1 MGPRTRDREEG
12 LQQEQP
18 SRAPA
23 PPEPLRDPA
32 ALRRVLS
39 PRSVALVGVSADP
52 ASFGA
57 RSTTNL
63 RDFAGPVWTVNPK
76 YAGQELHGRPCYGSI
91 ADLPE
96 APDCVL
102 LALPRDGIL
111 PAVEAAAARGAG
123 GAIIYASGYGE
134 TGLPERVAEENTL
147 RETARSLGL
156 PLVGVNCLGIVD
168 HTIRAGVTFMP
179 EYGRLTAPA
188 GGVAITSQSGALG
201 YALMQAAERGFSVCH
216 LATAGNSTDLD
227 VCDLAAFQLSMP
239 ECRSVALAVEGL
251 RDARRLFLLGD
262 AARAA
267 GKAVV
272 VLKLGRGEAG
282 AAAAVS
288 HTGSLA
294 GSAAA
299 WSAAF
304 RRAGM
309 AEVEDF
315 DALLETAGLFAKAP
329 KPKARGVAIVTPSGG
344 AGIMA
349 ADHAEALGLEMPQ
362 PAPET
367 ERVLR
372 SAIPDFGAPRNPCDL
387 TAQVATNPS
396 MFDACMDA
404 MLADAQY
411 GVVVMPTVYSHH
423 ATTAGRMEGM
433 RPHARKHGKPLCIAW
448 LPEQLEG
455 PGAVA
460 ADGAP
465 ELPLFRS
472 MRRLMNAIRLW
483 LDHDA
488 AAATRGAAA
497 AAAVPGAPGLD
508 IAVAS
513 LPGDGVVLMEA
524 EAKALFARAGLPVV
538 EERRA
543 TTAEAAGEAAAALG
557 FPVVLKLDSPDIAHK
572 TEVGGVRLN
581 LGNEAAVREAFN
593 AITAAARHHAPN
605 ARVDGVLVQRM
616 ARGGVE
622 LILGAKRDPQF
633 GPMVLVG
640 TGGVQAELWRDVAL
654 DLAPVTAEGAER
666 MLRSLKGFALL
677 DGFRGAERADIG
689 AVAAAVAAFS
699 SLVAAADERI
709 VEAEINPLIAGP
721 WGCLAVDGLV
731 RCGGGSSSG

>member
-1 MGPRTRDREEG
+1 M
-12 LQQEQP
+12 QQQH
-18 SRAPA
+18 SGRAQA
-23 PPEPLRDPA
+23 SEALRDPA
-32 ALRRVLS
+32 TLKRVLS
-39 PRSVALVGVSADP
+39 PRSVALVGVSAEP

-57 RSTTNL
+57 RSTSNL

-76 YAGQELHGRPCYGSI
+76 YAGQTLHGRPCYGSI

-102 LALPRDGIL
+102 LALPRTAIL
-111 PAVEAAAARGAG
+111 PAVRAAAECGAG

-134 TGLPERVAEENTL
+134 TGLPDRVAEEEAL
-147 RETARSLGL
+147 REEARALSL

-168 HTIRAGVTFMP
+168 HTLRAGVTFMP
-179 EYGRLTAPA
+179 EYPRLTAPA
-188 GGVAITSQSGALG
+188 GGVAVTSQSGALG
-201 YALMQAAERGFSVCH
+201 YALMQAAERGFSLCH
-216 LATAGNSTDLD
+216 MATAGNATDLD
-227 VCDLAAFQLSMP
+227 VCDLAAYQLSMP

-251 RDARRLFLLGD
+251 RDARRLFLLGE
-262 AARAA
+262 AARKA

-329 KPKARGVAIVTPSGG
+329 RPKARGVAIVTPSGG

-349 ADHAEALGLEMPQ
+349 ADHAEALGLAMPQ
-362 PAPET
+362 PAPDT
-367 ERVLR
+367 EKVLR
-372 SAIPDFGAPRNPCDL
+372 SAIPEFGSPRNPCDL
-387 TAQVATNPS
+387 TAQVATNPA

-411 GVVVMPTVYSHH
+411 GVVVMPVVYSHH
-423 ATTAGRMEGM
+423 ATTQLRMESM
-433 RPHARKHGKPLCIAW
+433 RPHALKHGKPVCIAW
-448 LPEQLEG
+448 IPEQLEG
-455 PGAVA
+455 PGAMA
-460 ADGAP
+460 ADAAP

-472 MRRLMNAIRLW
+472 MRRLMQAIRLW
-483 LDHDA
+483 QEHDGASTAPPGGPIA
-488 AAATRGAAA
+488 APDGLEDALAT
-497 AAAVPGAPGLD
+497 
-508 IAVAS
+508 
-513 LPGDGVVLMEA
+513 LPGGGAVVMEA

-543 TTAEAAGEAAAALG
+543 ATADAAAAAAAALG

-581 LGNEAAVREAFN
+581 LGDAAAVRAAFGTI
-593 AITAAARHHAPN
+593 ADSARRHAPD
-605 ARVDGVLVQRM
+605 ARIDGVLVQRM
-616 ARGGVE
+616 ARQGVE

-654 DLAPVTAEGAER
+654 DLAPVTPEAAER
-666 MLRSLKGFALL
+666 MLRSLTGFPLL
-677 DGFRGAERADIG
+677 DGFRGAERCDIG
-689 AVAAAVAAFS
+689 AVAAAVSAFS
-699 SLVAAADERI
+699 TLVAAADERI
-709 VEAEINPLIAGP
+709 AEAEINPLIAGP

-731 RCGGGSSSG
+731 RCGDGPG

>member
-1 MGPRTRDREEG
+1 LQHQQPR
-12 LQQEQP
+12 
-18 SRAPA
+18 RAA
-23 PPEPLRDPA
+23 APEPLRDPA

-39 PRSVALVGVSADP
+39 PRSVALVGVSGDP

-91 ADLPE
+91 ADLPD

-102 LALPRDGIL
+102 LALPRTGIL
-111 PAVEAAAARGAG
+111 PAVRAAAERGAG

-134 TGLPERVAEENTL
+134 TGLPDRVAEEETL
-147 RETARSLGL
+147 RETARSSSL

-179 EYGRLTAPA
+179 EYPRLTAPP
-188 GGVAITSQSGALG
+188 GGVAVTSQSGALG
-201 YALMQAAERGFSVCH
+201 YALMQAAERGFSLCH
-216 LATAGNSTDLD
+216 MATAGNATDLD
-227 VCDLAAFQLSMP
+227 VCDLAAYQLSMP

-272 VLKLGRGEAG
+272 VLKLGWGEAG

-349 ADHAEALGLEMPQ
+349 ADHAEALGLDMPQ

-372 SAIPDFGAPRNPCDL
+372 GAIPEFGAPRNPCDL
-387 TAQVATNPS
+387 TAQVATNPA

-411 GVVVMPTVYSHH
+411 GVVVMPVVYSHH
-423 ATTAGRMEGM
+423 ATTQGRMESM
-433 RPHARKHGKPLCIAW
+433 RPHARKHGKPVCIAW
-448 LPEQLEG
+448 IPEQLEG

-472 MRRLMNAIRLW
+472 TRRLMNAIRLW
-483 LDHDA
+483 LEHDGGGA
-488 AAATRGAAA
+488 AGGAPAATSQD
-497 AAAVPGAPGLD
+497 LD
-508 IAVAS
+508 LAVAS
-513 LPGDGVVLMEA
+513 LPGGGAVLMEA

-538 EERRA
+538 DERRT
-543 TTAEAAGEAAAALG
+543 TTAQAAAEAAAALG

-572 TEVGGVRLN
+572 TEVGGVRLD
-581 LGNEAAVREAFN
+581 LGSVDAVREAFD
-593 AITAAARHHAPN
+593 AIVASARHHAPN

-616 ARGGVE
+616 ARKGVE

-633 GPMVLVG
+633 GSMVLVG

-654 DLAPVTAEGAER
+654 DLAPVTPERAEA
-666 MLRSLKGFALL
+666 MLRSLKGFPLL
-677 DGFRGAERADIG
+677 DGFRGAEKADVRA
-689 AVAAAVAAFS
+689 VSAAVAAFS
-699 SLVAAADERI
+699 SLVAAAGDRI
-709 VEAEINPLIAGP
+709 AEAEINPLIAGP

-731 RCGGGSSSG
+731 RCGEGSD

>member
-1 MGPRTRDREEG
+1 M
-12 LQQEQP
+12 
-18 SRAPA
+18 SA
-23 PPEPLRDPA
+23 PEPLRDPA

-76 YAGQELHGRPCYGSI
+76 YAGQELHGRPCYASV

-102 LALPRDGIL
+102 LALPRAGVL
-111 PAVEAAAARGAG
+111 AGVQAAADRGAG

-134 TGLPERVAEENTL
+134 TGLPDRVAEEDAL
-147 RETARSLGL
+147 RETARARGL

-179 EYGRLTAPA
+179 EYPRLTAPA
-188 GGVAITSQSGALG
+188 GGVAVTSQSGALG
-201 YALMQAAERGFSVCH
+201 YALMQAAERGFSLCH
-216 LATAGNSTDLD
+216 MATAGNATDLD
-227 VCDLAAFQLSMP
+227 VCDLAAYQLSMP

-262 AARAA
+262 AARKA

-294 GSAAA
+294 GSADA

-329 KPKARGVAIVTPSGG
+329 RPKARGVAIVTPSGG

-349 ADHAEALGLEMPQ
+349 ADHAEALGLDMPQ

-372 SAIPDFGAPRNPCDL
+372 GAIPEFGAPRNPCDL
-387 TAQVATNPS
+387 TAQVATNPA

-404 MLADAQY
+404 MLGDAQY
-411 GVVVMPTVYSHH
+411 GVVVMPVVYSHH
-423 ATTAGRMEGM
+423 ATTRGRMESM
-433 RPHARKHGKPLCIAW
+433 RPHALKHGKPVCIAW
-448 LPEQLEG
+448 ISEQLEG
-455 PGAVA
+455 PGALA
-460 ADGAP
+460 ADSAP

-472 MRRLMNAIRLW
+472 TRRLMDAIRLW
-483 LDHDA
+483 LEHDA
-488 AAATRGAAA
+488 
-497 AAAVPGAPGLD
+497 GAPEGTPAAPPGLGG
-508 IAVAS
+508 AVAS
-513 LPGDGVVLMEA
+513 LPAGGAVLMEA

-543 TTAEAAGEAAAALG
+543 ATADAAAEAAAALG

-572 TEVGGVRLN
+572 TEVGGVRLD
-581 LGNEAAVREAFN
+581 LGDAAAVREAFD
-593 AITAAARHHAPN
+593 AIAASARRQAPD

-616 ARGGVE
+616 ARRGVE

-654 DLAPVTAEGAER
+654 DLAPVAAGRAEA
-666 MLRSLKGFALL
+666 MLRSLKGFPLL
-677 DGFRGAERADIG
+677 DGFRGAERADIR
-689 AVAAAVAAFS
+689 AVAEAVAAFS
-699 SLVAAADERI
+699 VLVAAAGERI
-709 VEAEINPLIAGP
+709 AEAEINPLIAGP

-731 RCGGGSSSG
+731 RCGPA

>member
-1 MGPRTRDREEG
+1 MQNQQPR
-12 LQQEQP
+12 
-18 SRAPA
+18 RAA
-23 PPEPLRDPA
+23 APEPLRDPA

-39 PRSVALVGVSADP
+39 PRSVALVGVSGDP

-91 ADLPE
+91 ADLPD

-102 LALPRDGIL
+102 LALPRTGIL
-111 PAVEAAAARGAG
+111 PAVRAAAERGAG

-134 TGLPERVAEENTL
+134 TGLPDRVAEEETL
-147 RETARSLGL
+147 RETARSSSL

-179 EYGRLTAPA
+179 EYPRLTAPP
-188 GGVAITSQSGALG
+188 GGVAVTSQSGALG
-201 YALMQAAERGFSVCH
+201 YALMQAAERGFSLCH
-216 LATAGNSTDLD
+216 MATAGNATDLD
-227 VCDLAAFQLSMP
+227 VCDLAAYQLSMP

-349 ADHAEALGLEMPQ
+349 ADHAEALGLDMPQ

-372 SAIPDFGAPRNPCDL
+372 GAIPEFGAPRNPCDL
-387 TAQVATNPS
+387 TAQVATNPA

-411 GVVVMPTVYSHH
+411 GVVVMPVVYSHH
-423 ATTAGRMEGM
+423 DTTQGRMESM
-433 RPHARKHGKPLCIAW
+433 RPHARKHGKPVCIAW
-448 LPEQLEG
+448 IPEQLEG

-472 MRRLMNAIRLW
+472 TRRLMNAIRLW
-483 LDHDA
+483 LEHDGGGA
-488 AAATRGAAA
+488 AGGAPAATSQD
-497 AAAVPGAPGLD
+497 LD
-508 IAVAS
+508 LAVAS
-513 LPGDGVVLMEA
+513 LPGGGAVLMEA

-538 EERRA
+538 DERRT
-543 TTAEAAGEAAAALG
+543 TTAQAAAEAAAALG

-572 TEVGGVRLN
+572 TEVGGVRLD
-581 LGNEAAVREAFN
+581 LGSVDAVREAFD
-593 AITAAARHHAPN
+593 AIVASARHHAPN

-616 ARGGVE
+616 ARKGVE

-654 DLAPVTAEGAER
+654 DLAPVTPEGAER
-666 MLRSLKGFALL
+666 MLRSLKGFPLL
-677 DGFRGAERADIG
+677 DGFRGAERADLG

-699 SLVAAADERI
+699 SLVAAAGEEI
-709 VEAEINPLIAGP
+709 AEAEINPLIAGP

-731 RCGGGSSSG
+731 RCGGGDPAA

>member
-1 MGPRTRDREEG
+1 MQHQHPG
-12 LQQEQP
+12 
-18 SRAPA
+18 RATA

-39 PRSVALVGVSADP
+39 PRSVALVGVSAEP
-52 ASFGA
+52 TSFGA

-63 RDFAGPVWTVNPK
+63 RDFAGQVWTVNPK
-76 YAGQELHGRPCYGSI
+76 YAGQELHGRPCFGSI

-102 LALPRDGIL
+102 LALPRTGVL
-111 PAVEAAAARGAG
+111 AGVRAAAERGAG
-123 GAIIYASGYGE
+123 GVVVYASGYGE
-134 TGLPERVAEENTL
+134 TGLADRVAEEDAL
-147 RETARSLGL
+147 REAARSSSL
-156 PLVGVNCLGIVD
+156 PLVGVNCLGVVD
-168 HTIRAGVTFMP
+168 HTTRAAVTFMP
-179 EYGRLTAPA
+179 EYPRLTAPA
-188 GGVAITSQSGALG
+188 GGVAVTSQSGALG
-201 YALMQAAERGFSVCH
+201 YALMQAAERGFSLCH
-216 LATAGNSTDLD
+216 MATAGNATDLD
-227 VCDLAAFQLSMP
+227 VCDLAAYQLSMP

-262 AARAA
+262 AAREA

-304 RRAGM
+304 RRAGL

-349 ADHAEALGLEMPQ
+349 ADHAEALGLDMPQ

-372 SAIPDFGAPRNPCDL
+372 GAIPEFGAPRNPCDL
-387 TAQVATNPS
+387 TAQVATNPA

-404 MLADAQY
+404 MLADPQY
-411 GVVVMPTVYSHH
+411 GVVVMPVVYSHH
-423 ATTAGRMEGM
+423 ATTAGRMESM
-433 RPHARKHGKPLCIAW
+433 RPHARKHGKPVCIAW
-448 LPEQLEG
+448 MPEQLEG

-460 ADGAP
+460 ADSAP

-472 MRRLMNAIRLW
+472 TRRLMNAIRLW
-483 LDHDA
+483 LEHDA
-488 AAATRGAAA
+488 QQAPAPDAGPAAASGLETAA
-497 AAAVPGAPGLD
+497 
-508 IAVAS
+508 AS
-513 LPGDGVVLMEA
+513 LPDGGTLMEA

-543 TTAEAAGEAAAALG
+543 ATAEAAAEAAAALG

-572 TEVGGVRLN
+572 TEVGGVKLN
-581 LGNEAAVREAFN
+581 LADADAVRGAFD
-593 AITAAARHHAPN
+593 AIAASARRHAPG

-616 ARGGVE
+616 ARKGVE
-622 LILGAKRDPQF
+622 LILGCKRDPQF

-640 TGGVQAELWRDVAL
+640 TGGVMAELFRDVAL
-654 DLAPVTAEGAER
+654 DLAPVTPERAEA
-666 MLRSLKGFALL
+666 MLRGLKGFPLL
-677 DGFRGAERADIG
+677 DGFRGAEKADVR

-699 SLVAAADERI
+699 ALVAAAGERI
-709 VEAEINPLIAGP
+709 AEAEINPLIAGP

-731 RCGGGSSSG
+731 RCGPA

>member
-1 MGPRTRDREEG
+1 M
-12 LQQEQP
+12 QQPQAG
-18 SRAPA
+18 RAVA
-23 PPEPLRDPA
+23 SAPEPLRDPA

-39 PRSVALVGVSADP
+39 PRSVAVVGVSAEP

-57 RSTTNL
+57 RTTTNL
-63 RDFAGPVWTVNPK
+63 RDFAGPVWAVNPK
-76 YAGQELHGRPCYGSI
+76 YAGRELHGRPCYGSI
-91 ADLPE
+91 AALPE

-102 LALPRDGIL
+102 LALPRTGVL
-111 PAVEAAAARGAG
+111 AGVRAAAERGAG
-123 GAIIYASGYGE
+123 GVIAYASGYGE
-134 TGLPERVAEENTL
+134 TGLPDRVAEEEAL
-147 RETARSLGL
+147 REAARSLSL

-168 HTIRAGVTFMP
+168 HTARAGVTFMP
-179 EYGRLTAPA
+179 EYPRLTAPA

-201 YALMQAAERGFSVCH
+201 YALMQAAERGFSLCH
-216 LATAGNSTDLD
+216 MATAGNSTDLD
-227 VCDLAAFQLSMP
+227 VCDLAAYQLSMP

-272 VLKLGRGEAG
+272 ALKLGRGEAG

-372 SAIPDFGAPRNPCDL
+372 GAIPEFGAPRNPCDL
-387 TAQVATNPS
+387 TAQVATNPA

-404 MLADAQY
+404 MLADKRY
-411 GVVVMPTVYSHH
+411 GVVVMPVVYSHH
-423 ATTAGRMEGM
+423 ATTQARMESM
-433 RPHARKHGKPLCIAW
+433 RPHARRHGKPVCIAW
-448 LPEQLEG
+448 IPEQLEG

-460 ADGAP
+460 ADSAP

-483 LDHDA
+483 FEHDA
-488 AAATRGAAA
+488 AA
-497 AAAVPGAPGLD
+497 GAPLGAPAAFPALD

-513 LPGDGVVLMEA
+513 LPGGGEVLTEA

-538 EERRA
+538 EERRT
-543 TTAEAAGEAAAALG
+543 TTAEAAAEAAAALG

-581 LGNEAAVREAFN
+581 LGSAGAVREAFD
-593 AITAAARHHAPN
+593 AIVASASRHAPE
-605 ARVDGVLVQRM
+605 ARIDGALVQRM
-616 ARGGVE
+616 ARKGVE

-640 TGGVQAELWRDVAL
+640 TGGVTAELFRDVAL
-654 DLAPVTAEGAER
+654 DLAPVTAERAEA
-666 MLRSLKGFALL
+666 MLRSLRGFPLL
-677 DGFRGAERADIG
+677 DGFRGAEKADIQAAAG
-689 AVAAAVAAFS
+689 AVSAFSQLVAVAG
-699 SLVAAADERI
+699 ERI
-709 VEAEINPLIAGP
+709 AEAEINPLIAGP

-731 RCGGGSSSG
+731 RCGDAPSPA

>member
-1 MGPRTRDREEG
+1 
-12 LQQEQP
+12 LQQEQAGQ
-18 SRAPA
+18 APA
-23 PPEPLRDPA
+23 PPPEPLRDPA

-76 YAGQELHGRPCYGSI
+76 YAGGELHGRPCFGSI
-91 ADLPE
+91 ADIPE

-102 LALPRDGIL
+102 LALPRAGIL

-123 GAIIYASGYGE
+123 GAIVYASGYGE
-134 TGLPERVAEENTL
+134 TGLPDRIAEEETL
-147 RETARSLGL
+147 RETARALGL

-216 LATAGNSTDLD
+216 LATAGNATDLD
-227 VCDLAAFQLSMP
+227 VCDLAAYQLSMP

-262 AARAA
+262 AARRA
-267 GKAVV
+267 GKAIVA
-272 VLKLGRGEAG
+272 LKLGRGEAG

-329 KPKARGVAIVTPSGG
+329 RPKARGVAIVTPSGG

-349 ADHAEALGLEMPQ
+349 ADHAEALGLDMPQ

-372 SAIPDFGAPRNPCDL
+372 GAIPDFGAPRNPCDL
-387 TAQVATNPS
+387 TAQVATNPA

-404 MLADAQY
+404 MLADKQY
-411 GVVVMPTVYSHH
+411 GVVVMPVVYSHH
-423 ATTAGRMEGM
+423 ATTQVRMEGM
-433 RPHARKHGKPLCIAW
+433 RPHAQKHGKPVCIAW
-448 LPEQLEG
+448 VPEQLEG

-472 MRRLMNAIRLW
+472 MRRLMKAIRLW
-483 LDHDA
+483 FDHDA
-488 AAATRGAAA
+488 AATAAGAAPGEAAA
-497 AAAVPGAPGLD
+497 APSSGLD

-513 LPGDGVVLMEA
+513 LPGDGSVLMEA

-538 EERRA
+538 EERRT
-543 TTAEAAGEAAAALG
+543 TTAEAAAEAAAALG

-581 LGNEAAVREAFN
+581 LGSEPAVREAFD
-593 AITAAARHHAPN
+593 AITASARHHAPN
-605 ARVDGVLVQRM
+605 ARIDGVLVQRM
-616 ARGGVE
+616 AQRGVE

-654 DLAPVTAEGAER
+654 DLAPVTPEEAER
-666 MLRSLKGFALL
+666 MLRSLKGFPLL
-677 DGFRGAERADIG
+677 DGFRGAERADVA
-689 AVAAAVAAFS
+689 AVAAAVAALS
-699 SLVAAADERI
+699 SLVAAAGERI

-731 RCGGGSSSG
+731 RCGGGSTA